1 MSVHGHRGPRRGGP
15 RGRNGQRG
23 RAIGGPGH
31 APRRSLPSSR
41 TAFDGKHAVGA
52 EASRANR
59 AGKLVATDARGLL
72 PGNIV
77 KPSWDNLQ
85 RVPAGF
91 ADGID
96 DGITGIVITRVRR
109 DSFEV
114 EANGDV
120 VASVDCPAGS
130 KAISGGF
137 TTTPSVSSP

>member
-1 MSVHGHRGPRRGGP
+1 
-15 RGRNGQRG
+15 
-23 RAIGGPGH
+23 
-31 APRRSLPSSR
+31 
-41 TAFDGKHAVGA
+41 VGA

-77 KPSWDNLQ
+77 KPSWGNLQ

-96 DGITGIVITRVRR
+96 DGITGIVITRVRG

-137 TTTPSVSSP
+137 TTTPSVSTP